1 MSRLAE
7 LLYGLRHPGG
17 QTRGFYNV
25 RRAGWAR
32 RYGKDLDDDARDELL
47 AAREDEEALTRHAK
61 AGNEYAAALLA
72 AVLYDGEDE
81 HGLARHAKAGNSHA
95 AARLAELLDDRG
107 DEDGLARHAKA
118 GNSHAAWALAD
129 LLDDRGDE
137 DGLDSPR
144 QGWQRLRR
152 SGACGTTGGPR
163 RPRRPD
169 PPR

>member
-107 DEDGLARHAKA
+107 VRFPRFSGVFED
-118 GNSHAAWALAD
+118 WFDLAD
-129 LLDDRGDE
+129 QEGRLCCQHRG
-137 DGLDSPR
+137 STPR
-144 QGWQRLRR
+144 SCASARCGCIGSRVPGRRFGGWV
-152 SGACGTTGGPR
+152 SS
-163 RPRRPD
+163 
-169 PPR
+169 